1 MSDRSEKIVVYV
13 SEQTKNAVKHEAATE
28 DKSMAEWSRGQL
40 HRGLKNKQ
48 EDRMLHETNAE
59 ERINQLIAQMDDR
72 LADRL
77 EDWNNL
83 IGATAN
89 YACANHILF
98 QQING
103 IGSKLADDAR
113 SDASAILQDRPTDT
127 SDPQQQPQQPQQQ
140 PSKPQPTE
148 SDTRASG
155 SRAQNQQEQQQQQQ
169 QQEQQQQEEG
179 SLPGETV
186 TEDDLWD
193 DMP

>member
-72 LADRL
+72 LAKRL
-77 EDWNNL
+77 EDWDSL

-89 YACANHILF
+89 YAAANHILF
-98 QQING
+98 QQFEG
-103 IGSKLADDAR
+103 ISSKLADDAR

-127 SDPQQQPQQPQQQ
+127 SDPQQQP
-140 PSKPQPTE
+140 SKPQQLTDG
-148 SDTRASG
+148 SDTRASE
-155 SRAQNQQEQQQQQQ
+155 SRAQSEQQQ
-169 QQEQQQQEEG
+169 QQEQQQQEEE
-179 SLPGETV
+179 SLPGDVGE
-186 TEDDLWD
+186 EDLWD